1 MASSLFHDNQRI
13 TLLGQKGGRRG
24 NKLLHPVHSRAFIL
38 GEEDYE
44 LALSVSSCD
53 HPFKTTLLLITN
65 TFFRSKDL
73 KFHWILKTWQR
84 TTLQLE
90 PQTEINFWLSPS
102 AKQCR
107 KSVLGRKVFTNIKKA
122 PWLKSSKSHRQYPNR
137 VKGNLKRISSN
148 SVTGFSGE
156 LSIQPKIPEIS
167 VGTSSGMDHFGLV
180 RPEFEGAWS
189 TLTCRHF
196 GRSERNVPFHLTKL
210 FSSDLLSTALLYTSY
225 KNNN

>member
-1 MASSLFHDNQRI
+1 MQCRSHDFESFSWQS

-24 NKLLHPVHSRAFIL
+24 NKLLHPVHSQAFML

-107 KSVLGRKVFTNIKKA
+107 KSVLGRKVVHPLEWTISV
-122 PWLKSSKSHRQYPNR
+122 WSDHDLKVHGPLWPVVIVVGRNEMSLSIWPNCSPQ
-137 VKGNLKRISSN
+137 ISSVPHFCILLTRTITKRAVAWVG
-148 SVTGFSGE
+148 SVQPESQYR
-156 LSIQPKIPEIS
+156 SIGHVEFPKIQ
-167 VGTSSGMDHFGLV
+167 SGFCPIESAHWV
-180 RPEFEGAWS
+180 RSGS
-189 TLTCRHF
+189 
-196 GRSERNVPFHLTKL
+196 
-210 FSSDLLSTALLYTSY
+210 
-225 KNNN
+225 

>member
-1 MASSLFHDNQRI
+1 MQCRRHDFESFSWQS
-13 TLLGQKGGRRG
+13 TLLGQKEGRRG
-24 NKLLHPVHSRAFIL
+24 NKLLHPVHSQAFML

-84 TTLQLE
+84 TTLQLG

-107 KSVLGRKVFTNIKKA
+107 KSVLGRKVVHPLEWTSRFGPTWI
-122 PWLKSSKSHRQYPNR
+122 WMCMVHFDLSS
-137 VKGNLKRISSN
+137 
-148 SVTGFSGE
+148 FW
-156 LSIQPKIPEIS
+156 S
-167 VGTSSGMDHFGLV
+167 VGTKCPFPFDQIVL
-180 RPEFEGAWS
+180 
-189 TLTCRHF
+189 L
-196 GRSERNVPFHLTKL
+196 RSPQYRTFVYFLQEQ
-210 FSSDLLSTALLYTSY
+210 
-225 KNNN
+225 